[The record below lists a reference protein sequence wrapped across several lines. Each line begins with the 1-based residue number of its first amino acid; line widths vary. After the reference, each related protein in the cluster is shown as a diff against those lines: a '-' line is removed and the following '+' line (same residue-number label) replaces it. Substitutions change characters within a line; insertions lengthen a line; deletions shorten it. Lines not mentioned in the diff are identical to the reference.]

1 MATKD
6 VYKSLRKGDKF
17 VYNDRKE
24 PFTVTAGYDNNDPR
38 GELVLARS
46 PRGKRYLF
54 ISEPGNNKVV
64 ASPMGR
70 GERRTAKN
78 MRKVKN

>member
-1 MATKD
+1 MGTKD
-6 VYKSLRKGDKF
+6 VYRSLRKGDKF
-17 VYNDRKE
+17 LYNDRKE
-24 PFTVTAGYDNNDPR
+24 PFTVTAGYDKDPR
-38 GELVLARS
+38 GEMVLARS

-54 ISEPGNNKVV
+54 ISEPGKSKVV

-70 GERRTAKN
+70 GEKRRAKN